1 MIVLTLTSSDS
12 ANLYPDNEPG
22 NFKNHLPGELKLEGG
37 NWLIGLA
44 RIQIPIT
51 WPTLTEDEAAV
62 KIYKPNVLRAVIRVT
77 LPLTHFA
84 TIENL
89 IAHLNHLIEQE
100 GKMIPYTQI
109 GVEVRDTR
117 FYLGKD
123 GQIFLSAYNDIII
136 EMSDKLKLIL
146 GLNSNIIET
155 TKKPKGI
162 TAKEENITRFT
173 KTSPDISLGKNL
185 ILYTVILLKNKLYR
199 ILKRHCWERCL
210 LIKTMI
216 LLLLMNPKR

>member
-100 GKMIPYTQI
+100 GKKYRTLKL
-109 GVEVRDTR
+109 VERLETLV
-117 FYLGKD
+117 FILGKM
-123 GQIFLSAYNDIII
+123 GEYFCPPI
-136 EMSDKLKLIL
+136 
-146 GLNSNIIET
+146 T
-155 TKKPKGI
+155 T
-162 TAKEENITRFT
+162 
-173 KTSPDISLGKNL
+173 L
-185 ILYTVILLKNKLYR
+185 
-199 ILKRHCWERCL
+199 
-210 LIKTMI
+210 
-216 LLLLMNPKR
+216 